1 MMNLILAEMD
11 SKLHMKDRLAQAE
24 EYHFVRA
31 VQAANKARRLER
43 QRLPKAS
50 PLQKLVAS
58 LGYTAP

>member
-1 MMNLILAEMD
+1 MNPILAEMD
-11 SKLHMKDRLAQAE
+11 SKLHMKDKLAQAE
-24 EYHFVRA
+24 ERHFVRA
-31 VQAANKARRLER
+31 VQAANRSRQSER